1 MFTVTNFFITIFAL
15 GTLASC
21 AYLALVIW
29 VTRQFDN
36 ERRQARD
43 RIASGRSADFAPNL
57 TQIKPLRAVPN
68 SVERECLK
76 SFINQNYYKA
86 KNQVILALDGHH
98 DAAKWPEEEREL
110 LSLGDNTE
118 ISLGNVNSLNKKIS
132 VCVEAEKKAQGDI
145 IILSDADMIAPTN
158 LMSDIVDLS
167 AKQDVG
173 LVTCLYTVKCMRS
186 YGSLLEGLSVND
198 FCASVLVARLVEGIN
213 FALGAVMAIKKETLQ
228 KIGGLAAIK
237 DYLAD
242 DYQLGFRTAQSGQRV
257 VLSREVVE
265 NVVGD
270 MSFSEYFTHQ
280 LRWMRTY
287 RVSRPGGFLSFF
299 ITQGLFWSSMLILTA
314 LISGSSVLGYAECL
328 TGLWLFLRFFSSSYT
343 WSVLAENKSEFF
355 QVKYLIFSI
364 VKDFIYILLWLA
376 AFGGDKVEWGGKK
389 YKVNPDG
396 TLKLVD

>member
-1 MFTVTNFFITIFAL
+1 MFTVANFFITIFAL

-43 RIASGRSADFAPNL
+43 RIASGEAANFAPNL

-68 SVERECLK
+68 NVERECLK
-76 SFINQNYYKA
+76 SFINQNYSKD
-86 KNQVILALDGHH
+86 KNQVILALDGDH
-98 DAAKWPEEEREL
+98 DVSKLPEEERAL

-132 VCVEAEKKAQGDI
+132 VCVEAEKKAQGDV

-158 LMSDIVDLS
+158 LMSDIVDLA

-173 LVTCLYTVKCMRS
+173 LVTCLYTVKRMHS

-228 KIGGLAAIK
+228 KIGGLAAVK

-265 NVVGD
+265 DVVGD

-299 ITQGLFWSSMLILTA
+299 ITQGLFWSGMLTLTA
-314 LISGSSVLGYAECL
+314 LISGSSVLGYAEFL
-328 TGLWLFLRFFSSSYT
+328 AGLWFFLRFFSSAYT
-343 WSVLAENKSEFF
+343 WSVFAENKSEFF

-364 VKDFIYILLWLA
+364 VKDFVYIVLWLA